1 MKIMGQ
7 EIFSAFNS
15 TATNIFI
22 LTNIFLLLYSN
33 IHSILVFVHQ
43 HNTVFVYFLFF
54 QNFITCFIDET
65 FFSSSN
71 IHRNL
76 FSQGLNKKEKT
87 TAQDICFTF
96 SFSKP
101 FLTMK
106 KIYKLQ
112 LCNRGTFTPD

>member
-1 MKIMGQ
+1 MGQ

-65 FFSSSN
+65 FFFLQQHSP
-71 IHRNL
+71 
-76 FSQGLNKKEKT
+76 
-87 TAQDICFTF
+87 
-96 SFSKP
+96 KP
-101 FLTMK
+101 FLTRTK
-106 KIYKLQ
+106 QKGKN
-112 LCNRGTFTPD
+112 NRVRHLFHIFVQQTLSYNEKNI